1 MMNPSTSPLLTD
13 LYQLTMLQ
21 GYLKRGMHDTAVF
34 EFNVRRMPES
44 RNFLMAAGLDSVLTF
59 LEEVRFSEAELAYVE
74 ATGRFSRK
82 VLDYL
87 RDFRFTGDVH
97 AMPEGTVFFPDEPIL
112 RVTAPLPMAQLVETR
127 IINLIHLQTLLA
139 SKAARC
145 VLAAD
150 GRAILVDFGLRRA
163 HGAEAGLFAARS
175 AYIAGFV
182 GSSTVLAEALY
193 GIPAFGTMAHSFVE
207 AHGDEAEAFVD
218 FSRANPGNT
227 TMLIDT
233 YDTLEGARKVIET
246 ARRLEK
252 EGIAIRAVRLDSGDL
267 LDLSKKV
274 REILDEGGL
283 GSVGIFASGDIDEY
297 MIRHLLEK
305 GAPISGFGVGTKLD
319 TSSDASYLNCA
330 YKLMEY
336 GGKARMK
343 KSEDKATWPGRK
355 QVFRSFRDGVM
366 AEDVI
371 SVEGEEEE
379 GVPIIRP
386 VMENGRRTAPPQ
398 ELADIRTRAEMQIK
412 SLPPGLRTLEHSPP
426 YPVRISPALEG
437 LRAAVEKLLG
447 I

>member
-1 MMNPSTSPLLTD
+1 MMHPSASPLLTD

-21 GYLKRGMHDTAVF
+21 GYLRKGMHDRAVF
-34 EFNVRRMPES
+34 EFSVRKLPES
-44 RNFLMAAGLDSVLTF
+44 RNFLMAAGLDSVLSF
-59 LEEVRFSEAELAYVE
+59 LEDVRFSGEELAYIE
-74 ATGRFSRK
+74 AAGRFSRE

-87 RDFRFTGDVH
+87 RNFRFTGDVH
-97 AMPEGTVFFPDEPIL
+97 AVPEGTVFFPDEPVL

-127 IINLIHLQTLLA
+127 IINLLHLQTLLA

-150 GRAILVDFGLRRA
+150 GRAVLVDFGLRRA

-175 AYIAGFV
+175 SYIAGFV

-207 AHGDEAEAFVD
+207 ACGDEQEAFVD

-246 ARRLEK
+246 AGRLEK

-267 LDLSKKV
+267 LDLSNKV

-283 GSVGIFASGDIDEY
+283 ESVGIFASGDIDEY
-297 MIRHLLEK
+297 MIQYLL
-305 GAPISGFGVGTKLD
+305 GRRAPIKGFGVGTKLD

-336 GGKARMK
+336 GGEARMK

-355 QVFRSFRDGVM
+355 QVFRTLRDGIM
-366 AEDVI
+366 AGDVI
-371 SVEGEEEE
+371 SLEGEEEE
-379 GVPIIRP
+379 GMPLIGP
-386 VMENGRRTAPPQ
+386 VMEAGRRITAP
-398 ELADIRTRAEMQIK
+398 EKLDNIRTRAERQLK
-412 SLPPGLRTLEHSPP
+412 TLPPDLRTLDHAPP
-426 YPVRISPALEG
+426 YPVRIAPALKR
-437 LRAAVEKLLG
+437 LRAEAEKALP
-447 I
+447 

>member
-1 MMNPSTSPLLTD
+1 MNPAASPLLTD

-21 GYLKRGMHDTAVF
+21 GYLRRGMHGRAVF
-34 EFNVRRMPES
+34 EFSVRRLPES
-44 RNFLMAAGLDSVLTF
+44 RNFLLAGGLDSVLTF
-59 LEEVRFSEAELAYVE
+59 LEEVRFSEEELAYVE
-74 ATGRFSRK
+74 ATGRFSGE

-97 AMPEGTVFFPDEPIL
+97 AMSEGTVFFPDEPVL

-127 IINLIHLQTLLA
+127 IINLLHIQTLLA

-175 AYIAGFV
+175 SYIAGFV

-207 AHGDEAEAFVD
+207 AHGDEREAFMD

-233 YDTLEGARKVIET
+233 YDTLEGARRVIET

-274 REILDEGGL
+274 RQILDEGGL
-283 GSVGIFASGDIDEY
+283 EGVGIFASGDIDEY
-297 MIRHLLEK
+297 MIQYLLGE
-305 GAPISGFGVGTKLD
+305 GAPIKGFGVGTKLD

-343 KSEDKATWPGRK
+343 KSEDKVTWPGRK
-355 QVFRSFRDGVM
+355 QVFRTFRDGVM
-366 AEDVI
+366 TGDLI
-371 SVEGEEEE
+371 SLEGEAEE
-379 GVPIIRP
+379 GTPLVQP
-386 VMENGRRTAPPQ
+386 VMAGGRR
-398 ELADIRTRAEMQIK
+398 LALPEKLDDIRTRAEKQFK
-412 SLPPGLRTLEHSPP
+412 ALPPDLRTLEHSPS
-426 YPVRISPALEG
+426 YPVRISPVLER
-437 LRAAVEKLLG
+437 LRAEVEKTLP
-447 I
+447 

>member
-34 EFNVRRMPES
+34 EFNVRRLPES
-44 RNFLMAAGLDSVLTF
+44 RNFLMAAGLDSLLTF
-59 LEEVRFSEAELAYVE
+59 LEEVRFSEEELAYVE
-74 ATGRFSRK
+74 AAGRFSRE

-97 AMPEGTVFFPDEPIL
+97 AMPEGTVFFPNEPIL

-127 IINLIHLQTLLA
+127 IINLIHIQTLLA

-145 VLAAD
+145 ILAAD

-207 AHGDEAEAFVD
+207 AHGDEGEAFID

-252 EGIAIRAVRLDSGDL
+252 EGIVIRAVRLDSGDL
-267 LDLSKKV
+267 LDLSRKV
-274 REILDEGGL
+274 RKILDEGGL
-283 GSVGIFASGDIDEY
+283 GSVSIFASGDIDEY
-297 MIRHLLEK
+297 MIRYLLAE
-305 GAPISGFGVGTKLD
+305 GAPIGGFGVGTKLD

-336 GGKARMK
+336 GGRARMK
-343 KSEDKATWPGRK
+343 KSEDKATLPGRK
-355 QVFRSFRDGVM
+355 QVFRSFRDGIM
-366 AEDVI
+366 AGDVI
-371 SVEGEEEE
+371 SVEWEGEE
-379 GVPIIRP
+379 GVPLIHP
-386 VMENGRRTAPPQ
+386 VMEKGRRLSAPQ
-398 ELADIRTRAEMQIK
+398 KLNDIRARAGDQIEA
-412 SLPPGLRTLEHSPP
+412 LPPSLRTLEHSPP
-426 YPVRISPALEG
+426 YPVRISPALDS
-437 LRAAVEKLLG
+437 LRAEVEKTLT
-447 I
+447 